1 MHTLLSYQIFFVDD
15 TNLMYTID
23 FSKTRNRN
31 PTRKLNVDLKNL
43 NQWLLANKI
52 SLNTT
57 KTELIYFRNKRTKIP
72 NSKIKL
78 NGITLAA
85 TSHVKYVG
93 IIFDEFLT
101 FKRQITMLNAKLNRA
116 NNLIATSR
124 HYLSKELLIQIY
136 YGQFYSHLSYG
147 CQLWGQ
153 NESSIEQTI
162 ILQKKALRLMS
173 FAHFKSHSSPLF
185 KELKILKLTD
195 IVTQANILFTHN
207 TINRK
212 SPDIFNDYFI
222 FKEVVHDHNTVN
234 NPNSVYSLPIGSLEL
249 PCYNT
254 NSGESSIKY
263 ICSNTWNLILKEL
276 SLKNIDTYDEDPF
289 WLNKTDITTLKNILK
304 NHFLENY

>member
-1 MHTLLSYQIFFVDD
+1 M
-15 TNLMYTID
+15 
-23 FSKTRNRN
+23 
-31 PTRKLNVDLKNL
+31 
-43 NQWLLANKI
+43 
-52 SLNTT
+52 
-57 KTELIYFRNKRTKIP
+57 
-72 NSKIKL
+72 
-78 NGITLAA
+78 
-85 TSHVKYVG
+85 
-93 IIFDEFLT
+93 
-101 FKRQITMLNAKLNRA
+101 
-116 NNLIATSR
+116 IATSR

-185 KELKILKLTD
+185 KKLKILKLTD

-222 FKEVVHDHNTVN
+222 FKEVVHDNNTVN

-263 ICSNTWNLILKEL
+263 I
-276 SLKNIDTYDEDPF
+276 
-289 WLNKTDITTLKNILK
+289 
-304 NHFLENY
+304 